1 MSAYGGRQKMGT
13 TVKQWL
19 GRVRVWVQD
28 ERGLGLVES
37 LAAVAILG
45 VAVVAFVVAL
55 STGSIAVREGDQ
67 EVVAQS
73 LVRAQ
78 LEYVKNYPYDPEA
91 ATYPYVYTYDETYN
105 PNPITLQEGYDI
117 SVGVSSIPEAD
128 GDSDIQKIT
137 VTISRNGEDIL
148 KVEDYKVYR

>member
-1 MSAYGGRQKMGT
+1 MET
-13 TVKQWL
+13 TVKQWFR
-19 GRVRVWVQD
+19 RVKVWIQD
-28 ERGLGLVES
+28 QRGLGLVES

-45 VAVVAFVVAL
+45 VAAVAFVVAL

-73 LVRAQ
+73 LAHTQ
-78 LEYVKNYPYDPEA
+78 LEYVKNYPHNSEA

-105 PNPITLQEGYDI
+105 PNPITLPQGYDI
-117 SVGVSSIPEAD
+117 SVAVSSIPEAD

-137 VTISRNGEDIL
+137 VTISREGVDIL
-148 KVEDYKVYR
+148 TVDDYKVNRG